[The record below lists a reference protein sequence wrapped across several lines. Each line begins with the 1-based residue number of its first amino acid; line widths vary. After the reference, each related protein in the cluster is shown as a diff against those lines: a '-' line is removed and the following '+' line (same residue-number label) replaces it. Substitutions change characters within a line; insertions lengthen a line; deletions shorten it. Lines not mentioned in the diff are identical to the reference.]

1 MYVVPQLGPPNICH
15 DWAMRWNPL
24 VPELSVNDIVESLDF
39 YVKGIGFTVLF
50 TRDEPLFAYLDLNGA
65 QLMLEEDHPETWFT
79 ARVRSPRGR
88 GLNLQIEVPDVNAV
102 RSRLMDQG
110 IRPFRELRQIWYQ
123 TSAHGAGLE
132 GQLEYLVQDPDGYL
146 IRLVQVL

>member
-1 MYVVPQLGPPNICH
+1 
-15 DWAMRWNPL
+15 
-24 VPELSVNDIVESLDF
+24 
-39 YVKGIGFTVLF
+39 
-50 TRDEPLFAYLDLNGA
+50 
-65 QLMLEEDHPETWFT
+65 MLEEDHPETWFT

>member
-1 MYVVPQLGPPNICH
+1 
-15 DWAMRWNPL
+15 
-24 VPELSVNDIVESLDF
+24 
-39 YVKGIGFTVLF
+39 
-50 TRDEPLFAYLDLNGA
+50 
-65 QLMLEEDHPETWFT
+65 MLEEDHPETWFT

-123 TSAHGAGLE
+123 TGAHGAGLE

>member
-1 MYVVPQLGPPNICH
+1 
-15 DWAMRWNPL
+15 MRWNPL

-110 IRPFRELRQIWYQ
+110 IRPFRELREIWYQ
-123 TSAHGAGLE
+123 TSAHGAG
-132 GQLEYLVQDPDGYL
+132 
-146 IRLVQVL
+146 

>member
-1 MYVVPQLGPPNICH
+1 
-15 DWAMRWNPL
+15 MRWNPL

-123 TSAHGAGLE
+123 TGAHGAGLE